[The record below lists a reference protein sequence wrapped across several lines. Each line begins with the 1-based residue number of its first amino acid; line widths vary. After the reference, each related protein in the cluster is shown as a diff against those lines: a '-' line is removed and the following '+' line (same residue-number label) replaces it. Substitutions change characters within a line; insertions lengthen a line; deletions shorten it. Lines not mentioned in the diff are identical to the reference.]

1 MKNIYFALVHPYINY
16 AKIAWTST
24 NKTYLKRFLGKQKE
38 VARLMSPDDILISSR
53 HLMEELNI
61 LNVCQINILQHLIFM
76 FKVKNSIIPRA
87 FNQLSSLIDH
97 IYPTRFSDNI
107 FKILNFKID
116 TFCNW
121 LL

>member
-16 AKIAWTST
+16 AKIAWAST

-38 VARLMSPDDILISSR
+38 VARLISPDDIPISSR
-53 HLMEELNI
+53 LLMEELNI

-97 IYPTRFSDNI
+97 IYPTRFSDNS